1 MSDIF
6 FSTHQTRNR
15 KRILRKRGGI
25 LESDSLTPYRSPNS
39 VVNAV
44 AKRRNATDHILLN
57 LAQKFASATL
67 LMNSFALIHFD

>member
-25 LESDSLTPYRSPNS
+25 LESDSLTPYLSPNS